1 MALLRCS
8 NILLRSIKLTP
19 HSQALLPYQCSH
31 HFFSSTS
38 NPDDHEEGEHAQNKK
53 NKKESHEVSTNAT
66 CAEDGSDSTTKTKKK
81 KKVKTEASLDP
92 TDEEG
97 GIKSKSKIK
106 IKSKKKETDAA
117 TKDSDSLLVK
127 SLKKQINEVT
137 DLANKFQVFS
147 FIF

>member
-8 NILLRSIKLTP
+8 NTLLRSIRSTT
-19 HSQALLPYQCSH
+19 HSQALLPHQCSR
-31 HFFSSTS
+31 HFFCSTS
-38 NPDDHEEGEHAQNKK
+38 NPDDHEEGEHAQNQK
-53 NKKESHEVSTNAT
+53 NKKDAHEVSTNAK
-66 CAEDGSDSTTKTKKK
+66 CAEDGSSSTIKTKKK
-81 KKVKTEASLDP
+81 KKVKAEVSLDP
-92 TDEEG
+92 TDEES

-106 IKSKKKETDAA
+106 SKKNETDAA
-117 TKDSDSLLVK
+117 AKDPDSLLVK

>member
-8 NILLRSIKLTP
+8 NTLLRSIKLTP

-38 NPDDHEEGEHAQNKK
+38 NPDDHEEGEHAQNK
-53 NKKESHEVSTNAT
+53 NKKESHEVSTNVT

-81 KKVKTEASLDP
+81 NIKTEASLDP

-117 TKDSDSLLVK
+117 TKDPDSLLVK

-137 DLANKFQVFS
+137 DLANKFQVFA